1 VPITFKLI
9 FKGKKMKLKL
19 LVASALLASSSVV
32 LAQTSATISLQDR
45 TLDSNKQTVSVTQ
58 LQVRTRLIDNLD
70 GDVSMNEAKNNTTN
84 SVTLRKE
91 LGLVTGYNLTDFAK
105 VTLRA
110 ATGIK
115 DVSGKEGI
123 YYYSVEPGLN
133 IKTPVDGLT
142 ARVAYRYRN
151 AYDTANLDELQTMRY
166 ALSYDLTKKDRI
178 TLQYDNAFSGT
189 TTYKQTGIAYT
200 RSF

>member
-1 VPITFKLI
+1 
-9 FKGKKMKLKL
+9 MKLKL
-19 LVASALLASSSVV
+19 VTAAVLLAVSSAGF
-32 LAQTSATISLQDR
+32 AQTSAALALQDR
-45 TLDSNKQTVSVTQ
+45 KLDSNGQSVSVTQ
-58 LQVRTRLIDNLD
+58 LSVRTRLISQID
-70 GDVSMNEAKNNTTN
+70 GDIGINQAKNDTTN
-84 SVTLRKE
+84 SITVRKE
-91 LGLVTGYNLTDFAK
+91 LGLSSGYEVTDFAK

-133 IKTPVDGLT
+133 LKTPVDGLT

-151 AYDTANLDELQTMRY
+151 AYDNANLDELETMRY

-178 TLQYDNAFSGT
+178 TLQYDNAFSGNSP
-189 TTYKQTGIAYT
+189 TYKQTGIAYT

>member
-1 VPITFKLI
+1 
-9 FKGKKMKLKL
+9 MKLKL
-19 LVASALLASSSVV
+19 VTAAVLLAVSSIGF
-32 LAQTSATISLQDR
+32 AQTSATLALQDR
-45 TLDSNKQTVSVTQ
+45 KLDSNGQTVSVTQ
-58 LQVRTRLIDNLD
+58 LTVKTRLFSEVD
-70 GDVSMNEAKNNTTN
+70 GDIGINQAKNDTTN
-84 SVTLRKE
+84 SITDRREIGLSSGYEVT
-91 LGLVTGYNLTDFAK
+91 NFAK

-123 YYYSVEPGLN
+123 YYYSVEPGVN
-133 IKTPVDGLT
+133 IKTPLDGLT

-151 AYDTANLDELQTMRY
+151 AYDSANLDELQTMRY

-178 TLQYDNAFSGT
+178 TLQYDNAFSGNSP
-189 TTYKQTGIAYT
+189 TYKQTGIAYT

>member
-1 VPITFKLI
+1 
-9 FKGKKMKLKL
+9 MKIKL
-19 LVASALLASSSVV
+19 LSAAVLLAVSSAGF
-32 LAQTSATISLQDR
+32 AQTSATIALQDR
-45 TLDSNKQTVSVTQ
+45 KLDSNGQSVSVTQ
-58 LQVRTRLIDNLD
+58 LSVKTRLFSQVD
-70 GDVSMNEAKNNTTN
+70 GDIGINQAKNDTTN
-84 SVTLRKE
+84 SITDRRD
-91 LGLVTGYNLTDFAK
+91 LGLSSGYEVTDFAK

-115 DVSGKEGI
+115 NVSGKEGI
-123 YYYSVEPGLN
+123 YYYSIEPGVN
-133 IKTPVDGLT
+133 IKTPLDGLT

-151 AYDTANLDELQTMRY
+151 AYDTVNLDELQTMRY

-189 TTYKQTGIAYT
+189 SPTYKQTGIAYT